1 MEAKYNWE
9 EHDKGNKGIYIDNG
23 KQVSWQEALADYGIY
38 ANDNSGVTPF
48 STTDLFALAA
58 SHGIIDKKEAGNAF
72 ERATLNYLNL
82 PSNKELFESSE
93 RKAKTNGKYRNVQPD
108 AVSDIRV
115 ISLFGEAINKDSHFH
130 EVKAVTGWL
139 NLNSGSSPFQMLGL
153 IDAAANSTEGGIH
166 GRAIVTLYTTSN
178 TLISLELIKY
188 ANDKK
193 VTLKWSV
200 SYMNN
205 GLLYFTPPTTL
216 SYSAQRATIKFPIG
230 LPQLQGVEIKF

>member
-1 MEAKYNWE
+1 
-9 EHDKGNKGIYIDNG
+9 
-23 KQVSWQEALADYGIY
+23 
-38 ANDNSGVTPF
+38 
-48 STTDLFALAA
+48 
-58 SHGIIDKKEAGNAF
+58 
-72 ERATLNYLNL
+72 
-82 PSNKELFESSE
+82 
-93 RKAKTNGKYRNVQPD
+93 
-108 AVSDIRV
+108 
-115 ISLFGEAINKDSHFH
+115 
-130 EVKAVTGWL
+130 
-139 NLNSGSSPFQMLGL
+139 MLGL

-178 TLISLELIKY
+178 TLISPELIKY